1 MVRSLAEVAYAS
13 AKKPCQRTVKHSGQ
27 MRRLTCKSLSARS
40 RKAFCSGLGVF
51 EGFSDDHCGLSCNFS
66 PRELS
71 ELTLVPG
78 VGVC

>member
-1 MVRSLAEVAYAS
+1 VTSLGEVAYVS
-13 AKKPCQRTVKHSGQ
+13 AKESRQQAIEHSGQ
-27 MRRLTCKSLSARS
+27 MRQLTWRSLSARS
-40 RKAFCSGLGVF
+40 RKAFCSGLGVL
-51 EGFSDDHCGLSCNFS
+51 EGFSDDHWGLSCSFS